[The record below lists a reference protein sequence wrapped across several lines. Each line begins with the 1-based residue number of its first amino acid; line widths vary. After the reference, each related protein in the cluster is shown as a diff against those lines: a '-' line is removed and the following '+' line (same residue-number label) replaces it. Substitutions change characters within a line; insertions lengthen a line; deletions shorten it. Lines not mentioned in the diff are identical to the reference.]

1 MLDYGIALRCD
12 NGSLGIVKLYSLL
25 HLLVLLKGD
34 KSNAY
39 IQSIILGILFIVH
52 MAKHKL
58 PQYQMLTDGLA
69 MYNEEAGEN
78 SFAVLARA
86 ALADTQKKKVEV
98 MNNYYG
104 GLNRLRAFD
113 EEFRKQR
120 ENPNN
125 KFQGNYRK
133 TYSKD
138 CEDVVGMTQFL
149 KIHVRKIK
157 AKSKYGQYDGS
168 AEGFQN
174 FEKAQGHIIAYKK
187 TEGTWKDWSV
197 IEGWLEKQ
205 FDKCRKFVNTNSG
218 LTLPGIW
225 PEMVF
230 NSDTEEE
237 KQDYSE
243 SESEQEGIAQ
253 EVAAAIR
260 KRSRKCVDN
269 NEDEI
274 EDDVSVP
281 LAKPHRRARMDSAV
295 SEDGDLSDGT
305 IHSRRTWKSYHS
317 SIDYDVRERSK
328 APSDPENSADSA
340 EDSPS
345 PATPS

>member
-52 MAKHKL
+52 MTKHKL

-138 CEDVVGMTQFL
+138 CEDVVGMQQFL

-253 EVAAAIR
+253 QLAAQVR
-260 KRSRKCVDN
+260 KRARKCVDS
-269 NEDEI
+269 NEDDI

-281 LAKPHRRARMDSAV
+281 LAKPNRRARMDSAL
-295 SEDGDLSDGT
+295 SEDGDISDGT
-305 IHSRRTWKSYHS
+305 IH
-317 SIDYDVRERSK
+317 
-328 APSDPENSADSA
+328 
-340 EDSPS
+340 
-345 PATPS
+345 